1 MKTVVEKLQ
10 GKKNEVY
17 SNSFVCQILSIF
29 CFSVKMLINMGF
41 RLLQFYS
48 HHSSLR
54 STVAYES
61 VVLGSHSRSC
71 YQILFSS
78 YSFYLNPWFTRV
90 YILLLKPD
98 EAIEVYEQALK
109 KNPKDPS
116 LASKIGKALIK
127 THNYSKVFSKYCI
140 RLLSTMLT
148 GGLCLTGWVKY
159 YISEC

>member
-1 MKTVVEKLQ
+1 MRFIQTHLFAKF
-10 GKKNEVY
+10 
-17 SNSFVCQILSIF
+17 SP
-29 CFSVKMLINMGF
+29 CFFLAWKCWFTRALDF
-41 RLLQFYS
+41 LQFYS

-54 STVAYES
+54 STGAYES
-61 VVLGSHSRSC
+61 VVLGSHSWSC

-78 YSFYLNPWFTRV
+78 YSFYLNPWLTHV

-127 THNYSKVFSKYCI
+127 THNYSKVFYKYCI
-140 RLLSTMLT
+140 RLLTTVLT
-148 GGLCLTGWVKY
+148 CGLCLTGWVKY